1 MILYVVIAFPRK
13 KTKKVIIHY
22 YIKKKRKVQHSS
34 RNNTFL
40 ELLDVIK
47 KRVKCPSQLSF
58 FGRFA
63 TFQKKAIKKGPNNS
77 LSPTKSSTNKN
88 PNPNYISCDFCEDS
102 FWGFLGSLL
111 ENTPL
116 TILGSNHYR
125 SPLMS

>member
-13 KTKKVIIHY
+13 KNKKVIIHY

-63 TFQKKAIKKGPNNS
+63 TFQKKAKKKKVPKTVS
-77 LSPTKSSTNKN
+77 VPQKVQPTNH
-88 PNPNYISCDFCEDS
+88 PNPN
-102 FWGFLGSLL
+102 
-111 ENTPL
+111 
-116 TILGSNHYR
+116 
-125 SPLMS
+125 